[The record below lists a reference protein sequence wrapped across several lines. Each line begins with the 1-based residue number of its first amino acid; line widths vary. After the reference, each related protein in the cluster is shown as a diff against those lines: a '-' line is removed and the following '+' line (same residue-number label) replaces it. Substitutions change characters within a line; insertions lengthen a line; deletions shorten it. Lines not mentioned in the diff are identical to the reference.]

1 MKLKIIFLTIST
13 TLLLLTLSGLF
24 FYYYLLSDWGDK
36 DRILP
41 PFYFCGPYA
50 WEWPFA
56 YEYLPHLLKD
66 AYHPDEVPEDVE
78 EKLVVIRDGE
88 PEVVFDV
95 SGWEPGEHVMRFY
108 AKRREYDTL
117 VMTSF
122 DTGDT
127 IVYEI
132 RELSYLEQAE
142 AATLFLYPWHG
153 EDTIS
158 YQVWSWSLWINGKQA
173 GDFFRPIES
182 LVLLPEEKIELEYID
197 VPTEGIVTITI
208 EDFEPPFTIRRLER
222 FPDLEVIFMT
232 LYFEDYAYEYYRRLT
247 SELIHY
253 KEKCWLSKWLYFRG
267 LKQVTEIAD
276 LYLYIEGV
284 RDAELWFLR
293 NFTKLKVLWIES
305 NNVTDAGLKHLEK
318 LSGLRILYFY
328 QTEVSEEGVA
338 ELREAL
344 PGCKITFR

>member
-1 MKLKIIFLTIST
+1 
-13 TLLLLTLSGLF
+13 LLLLILSVLF
-24 FYYYLLSDWGDK
+24 SYYYLVSDWGDK

-50 WEWPFA
+50 WERPFA

-108 AKRREYDTL
+108 ARRREYDTL

-127 IVYEI
+127 ILYEI
-132 RELSYLEQAE
+132 RELFPQEQTE
-142 AATLFLYPWHG
+142 SATLFLYPWHG

-158 YQVWSWSLWINGKQA
+158 YQVSSWGLRINGKQA
-173 GDFFRPIES
+173 GVLFRPIES
-182 LVLLPEEKIELEYID
+182 MSFLPEEKIELEYID
-197 VPTEGIVTITI
+197 APTQGIVTITI

-247 SELIHY
+247 PELIRY
-253 KEKCWLSKWLYFRG
+253 KERCWLSKWLYFRG

-293 NFTKLKVLWIES
+293 NFTKLKGLWIES
-305 NNVTDAGLKHLEK
+305 DSITDAGLKHLAK
-318 LSGLRILYFY
+318 LSGLRTLYLY
-328 QTEVSEEGVA
+328 GTEVSEEGVA
-338 ELREAL
+338 ELRELL
-344 PGCKITFR
+344 PRCDIMRRDR